1 MQTPELAHTSDDD
14 SDDSAPTEV
23 VSDLKRILAAIT
35 AEEAEE
41 YKKRANAELYQ
52 LSCREWDLLMT
63 QLNEELIMPL

>member
-41 YKKRANAELYQ
+41 YKKRAKAYK